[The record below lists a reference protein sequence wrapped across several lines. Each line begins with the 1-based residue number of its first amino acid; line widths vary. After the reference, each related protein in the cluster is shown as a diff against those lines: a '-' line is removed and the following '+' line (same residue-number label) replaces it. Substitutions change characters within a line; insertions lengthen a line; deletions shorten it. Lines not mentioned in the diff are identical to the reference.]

1 MPSVSPLPSL
11 APLAL
16 PWPPPARSRPIV
28 PVFLPFRGC
37 ATRCIFCAQD
47 IQTGRSPQEAGP
59 DGILDKAG
67 AALDLRA
74 AHGLPPAELAF
85 YGGTFTALPAT
96 EREACLEFVATAL
109 ARGRIAGFRCS
120 TRPDCLDESILSRLR
135 QAGCTV
141 VELGVQSFADTALRA
156 ARRGYDGATALRACA
171 LVRASG
177 LRLGVQLLPG
187 MPGVSPEVFLA
198 DVARALDAGA
208 DMLRFYPCLVLAGT
222 GLARLWRAG
231 DYAPWDM
238 ESTLDSL
245 AQGWLLARAAHRPV
259 IRMGLAP
266 EASLAGAI
274 LAGPAHPALGAR
286 VMGRALL
293 TAVRSLAA
301 REAGGRLAERLEA
314 PRACQGYFWGHAKEL
329 RPAWAELG
337 LGPGNVRYAEDDALR
352 LWLRP

>member
-1 MPSVSPLPSL
+1 MDDKQLM
-11 APLAL
+11 
-16 PWPPPARSRPIV
+16 
-28 PVFLPFRGC
+28 
-37 ATRCIFCAQD
+37 AQ
-47 IQTGRSPQEAGP
+47 IAAG
-59 DGILDKAG
+59 DQ
-67 AALDLRA
+67 AALQTLLRR
-74 AHGLPPAELAF
+74 HGPLLQYILKPILTDPR
-85 YGGTFTALPAT
+85 
-96 EREACLEFVATAL
+96 EREECL
-109 ARGRIAGFRCS
+109 
-120 TRPDCLDESILSRLR
+120 
-135 QAGCTV
+135 
-141 VELGVQSFADTALRA
+141 ADI
-156 ARRGYDGATALRACA
+156 
-171 LVRASG
+171 S
-177 LRLGVQLLPG
+177 LRLWQ
-187 MPGVSPEVFLA
+187 
-198 DVARALDAGA
+198 
-208 DMLRFYPCLVLAGT
+208 
-222 GLARLWRAG
+222 RAG